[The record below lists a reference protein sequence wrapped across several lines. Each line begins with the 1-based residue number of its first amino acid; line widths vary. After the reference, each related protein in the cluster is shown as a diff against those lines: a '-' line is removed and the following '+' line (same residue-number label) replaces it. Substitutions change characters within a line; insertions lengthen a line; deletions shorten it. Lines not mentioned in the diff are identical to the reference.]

1 MTEPLR
7 ILVAD
12 DNEDAAEALGLLL
25 GFHGHEVRLARDGQE
40 ALDAARAWEPDVV
53 LLDLEM
59 PVMNGFVA
67 AQAIRE
73 QTDVPVLV
81 ALSGW
86 GGTEVEQGA
95 KSAGFDL
102 VFCKGVAFDELSEA
116 LERNVAERHAHLPAG
131 SSVAAG
137 QVTGAFYTAHA
148 A

>member
-25 GFHGHEVRLARDGQE
+25 GFHGYEVRLARDGRE
-40 ALDAARAWEPDVV
+40 ALDAARAWEPDAV

-73 QTDVPVLV
+73 QTEVPVLV

-86 GGTEVEQGA
+86 GGAEVEQGA

-102 VFCKGVAFDELSEA
+102 VFCKGVAFDELAEA
-116 LERNVAERHAHLPAG
+116 LERNVAERHAHLPPGGRPVRPSALAG
-131 SSVAAG
+131 GRAA
-137 QVTGAFYTAHA
+137 H
-148 A
+148 

>member
-1 MTEPLR
+1 MMEPLR

-25 GFHGHEVRLARDGQE
+25 GIHGHEVKLARNGRE
-40 ALDAARAWEPDVV
+40 ALDIACAWEPDVV

-59 PVMNGFVA
+59 PVMNGFAA

-73 QTDVPVLV
+73 QTEVPVLV

-102 VFCKGVAFDELSEA
+102 VFCKGVDFDELADA
-116 LERNVAERHAHLPAG
+116 LARNVAARHAHLPAARPPAG
-131 SSVAAG
+131 PGALHGGRAAP
-137 QVTGAFYTAHA
+137 
-148 A
+148 

>member
-25 GFHGHEVRLARDGQE
+25 GFHGHEVRLARDGRE
-40 ALDAARAWEPDVV
+40 ALDAACAWEPDAV

-73 QTDVPVLV
+73 QTEVPVLV

-86 GGTEVEQGA
+86 GGEEVEQGA

-102 VFCKGVAFDELSEA
+102 VFCKGVAFDELAEA
-116 LERNVAERHAHLPAG
+116 VERNVAERHAHPPAG
-131 SSVAAG
+131 CRPAVPGALAG
-137 QVTGAFYTAHA
+137 GRAVH
-148 A
+148 

>member
-25 GFHGHEVRLARDGQE
+25 GFHGHEVRLAHDGRE
-40 ALDAARAWEPDVV
+40 ALDAALVWEPDVV

-81 ALSGW
+81 ELSGW

-102 VFCKGVAFDELSEA
+102 VFCKGVAFDELAEA

-131 SSVAAG
+131 CRP
-137 QVTGAFYTAHA
+137 TGPSALVDRAVH
-148 A
+148 

>member
-1 MTEPLR
+1 MTEPLKV
-7 ILVAD
+7 LVAD

-40 ALDAARAWEPDVV
+40 ALDAARAWDPDVV

-59 PVMNGFVA
+59 PIMNGFLA

-73 QTDVPVLV
+73 QTEVPVLV

-102 VFCKGVAFDELSEA
+102 VFCKGVAFDELAEA

-131 SSVAAG
+131 CRPAG
-137 QVTGAFYTAHA
+137 ASALQGGRATH
-148 A
+148 